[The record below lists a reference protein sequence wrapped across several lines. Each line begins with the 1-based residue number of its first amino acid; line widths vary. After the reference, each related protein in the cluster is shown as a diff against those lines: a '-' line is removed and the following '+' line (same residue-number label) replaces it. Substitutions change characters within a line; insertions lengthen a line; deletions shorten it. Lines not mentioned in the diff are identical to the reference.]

1 MIYVKEIVLN
11 ENMNSNYQ
19 SVVGF
24 RCGADKLFFDLLVDS
39 ASMQV
44 FFKKLNFEDFE
55 INVKFI
61 CIDDQFQQKI
71 NDYGFFKLSGTFL
84 HAYNMQHTS
93 LSLEAGINQSQ
104 WLKLKSDFLMLRDE
118 KMNFNF
124 EKINFIKLIKDDT
137 STLMEYDVEVLI
149 DGYQIVKTLKFKSL
163 N

>member
-19 SVVGF
+19 SVVHF
-24 RCGADKLFFDLLVDS
+24 RCGADKFLFDFLVDS

-55 INVKFI
+55 INVKFM
-61 CIDDQFQQKI
+61 CMDDKFQQKI
-71 NDYGFFKLSGTFL
+71 NDYDFFKLSGTFS
-84 HAYNMQHTS
+84 HYYNLQRTS

-104 WLKLKSDFLMLRDE
+104 WLKLKNDFLMLRDE

-124 EKINFIKLIKDDT
+124 EKINFVKLIQDDT
-137 STLMEYDVEVLI
+137 STFMEYDVEVLI
-149 DGYQIVKTLKFKSL
+149 DGYKIVKTLKFKSL

>member
-19 SVVGF
+19 SVVHF
-24 RCGADKLFFDLLVDS
+24 RCGADKVWFDLLVDS

-44 FFKKLNFEDFE
+44 FFKKLNFEEFQ
-55 INVKFI
+55 INLKFI
-61 CIDDQFQQKI
+61 CIDDEFQQKI
-71 NDYGFFKLSGTFL
+71 NDYDFLILSGTFS
-84 HAYNMQHTS
+84 HYYGMQYTS
-93 LSLEAGINQSQ
+93 LNLEGRINQSQ

-137 STLMEYDVEVLI
+137 STFMEYDVEVLI
-149 DGYQIVKTLKFKSL
+149 DGYQIVKTLKFESS